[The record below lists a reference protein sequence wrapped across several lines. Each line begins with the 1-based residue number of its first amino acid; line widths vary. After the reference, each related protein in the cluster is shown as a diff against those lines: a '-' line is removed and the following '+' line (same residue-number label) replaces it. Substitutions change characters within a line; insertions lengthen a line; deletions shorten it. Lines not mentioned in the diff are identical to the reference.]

1 MQYVGNLL
9 NSVTTFYQELN
20 PATLSGAIDVI
31 VIKHEDG
38 SLHCSP
44 FHVRFGKLQL
54 LRPQDKIVNVKVNGE
69 TIPYKM
75 KLGDSGEAFF
85 VFHTD
90 NPVPSEF
97 ATSPLVSPSLSPT
110 SESMVTTEEPEE
122 LILPE
127 SATDNSTINDH
138 TLNSNEEQ
146 NPGFKKYLMEK
157 YAKDDSEKPNAANH
171 FDHLIL
177 DKKGYIEET
186 PDRIP
191 SPPPNSN
198 INNNQMLYNTS
209 KTLRR
214 VKSDGEL
221 DENHHF
227 NHVHDPRHPI
237 SLQQHSEPNN
247 APNPE
252 AKDDVEE
259 EDPNDGVMSDSE
271 VDRRAKP
278 SSDSANK
285 RQPSVIRKLSKWFNN
300 TSNPDLL
307 TDPSVERSESL
318 DSSPESQP
326 IRKQSQH
333 YAKTLR
339 LTSEQLQSLNLKEG
353 INDITFTVNKA
364 TCGSRLFLWNCYDHI
379 VISDIDGTIT
389 KSDALGH
396 LFNMVGRD
404 WTHLGV
410 AKLYS
415 DITKNG
421 YKILYLT
428 SRAIGQ
434 ADNTRDYLR
443 GVKQGPFQLPNGPVL
458 MSPDRLFQ
466 SLHREVIAR
475 QPQVFKMSCLR
486 DIHNLFGEKHATPFY
501 AGFGNR
507 ITDAISYRTVDVPV
521 SRIFTIDHTSEV
533 KLELLLDYKSSYTK
547 LNDLVDQIFPPI
559 KLNEANPEFA
569 DFSYWKQDLPDIDLL
584 LIDEEVKIEVRK
596 SPELSPKKSPI
607 QSSNTFPIPQKTHM
621 SGLSPRQSGINLFEN
636 LTGYKAMGGIPDVD
650 QLDEVR
656 RQLASSP
663 DGSLLRNMDNEQIRQ
678 MELKAA
684 QLDLESSESLSSSDE
699 FDGDNEDEYD
709 DDDLGVVQI
718 PA

>member
-1 MQYVGNLL
+1 M
-9 NSVTTFYQELN
+9 
-20 PATLSGAIDVI
+20 
-31 VIKHEDG
+31 
-38 SLHCSP
+38 
-44 FHVRFGKLQL
+44 
-54 LRPQDKIVNVKVNGE
+54 
-69 TIPYKM
+69 
-75 KLGDSGEAFF
+75 
-85 VFHTD
+85 
-90 NPVPSEF
+90 
-97 ATSPLVSPSLSPT
+97 
-110 SESMVTTEEPEE
+110 
-122 LILPE
+122 
-127 SATDNSTINDH
+127 
-138 TLNSNEEQ
+138 
-146 NPGFKKYLMEK
+146 
-157 YAKDDSEKPNAANH
+157 
-171 FDHLIL
+171 
-177 DKKGYIEET
+177 DKKGYIEGT

-198 INNNQMLYNTS
+198 INNNQILYNAA

-252 AKDDVEE
+252 AKDNIEE
-259 EDPNDGVMSDSE
+259 EDPHDGVMSDSE

-278 SSDSANK
+278 SSDNANS
-285 RQPSVIRKLSKWFNN
+285 RQPSVMRKLSKWLNN

-307 TDPSVERSESL
+307 TDPDVKRSESL
-318 DSSPESQP
+318 DSSPESKPSRSQSQ
-326 IRKQSQH
+326 QSQH

-379 VISDIDGTIT
+379 IISDIDGTIT

-486 DIHNLFGEKHATPFY
+486 DIQNLFGEKHATPFY

-559 KLNEANPEFA
+559 KLNEANPQFA

-584 LIDEEVKIEVRK
+584 LIDEEIKTEVRK

-607 QSSNTFPIPQKTHM
+607 QSSNTFPIPQKSHM
-621 SGLSPRQSGINLFEN
+621 SGLSPRQSGISLFEN

-663 DGSLLRNMDNEQIRQ
+663 DGSLLTNMDNEQIRQ

-684 QLDLESSESLSSSDE
+684 QLDLESSESLSSTDE
-699 FDGDNEDEYD
+699 FDGDNEDEDEYD